1 VGSLLEGIDTTSPAD
16 KAPRAKVKN
25 AGAGSGKTVKLV
37 VALGGL
43 LVGGALIAWNTGL
56 LTFGE
61 PAPNSPQAAS
71 SSTVNA
77 AKPQTN
83 NAAANASASQQSD
96 PGTAPALHSGP
107 QTIKK

>member
-1 VGSLLEGIDTTSPAD
+1 VGSLLEGIDTTSPAA
-16 KAPRAKVKN
+16 KAPRAN
-25 AGAGSGKTVKLV
+25 ANNAGSGKTVKLL

-56 LTFGE
+56 VTFGE

-71 SSTVNA
+71 SSTISA
-77 AKPQTN
+77 AKPQAN
-83 NAAANASASQQSD
+83 NAAANASATQQSD
-96 PGTAPALHSGP
+96 PGTVPALHSGP